1 MPSRQRVKITSE
13 TGEQL
18 AAALE
23 LPDREPRAYVLFA
36 HCFTCGKDNAAAT
49 RITRTLAANGFA
61 TLRFD
66 FTGLGGSDGDFANS
80 NFSSNVADLIAAAAW
95 LRTEFA
101 APQLLIGHSLG
112 GTAVLAAASEIPEVR
127 ALATIGAP
135 ATAEH
140 VEKQFAAS
148 AEQIAREGE
157 AQVSLGGRDFVIR
170 QQFLDDIR
178 STPVTERIGQLRKAL
193 LVMHSPTDA
202 TVSVDQATRIF
213 TAARH
218 PKSFISLDNTD
229 HLLTRLEDA
238 QYVANTIT
246 AWAHRYLDNADEER
260 GNKEVPGGEIHVS
273 EGNRRFLREVTSDD
287 HGWLADEPKKV
298 GGDNLG
304 PDPYEHLLA
313 ALGTCTSMTV
323 RMYANRKQ
331 WPLDDIEVQLE
342 HSRDHVS
349 DCEHCDEGDQK
360 VDVLSRAIRLEGDLD
375 ATQRARLLEIADRCP
390 VHRTLEGELRIDT
403 VEWR

>member
-213 TAARH
+213 AAARH
-218 PKSFISLDNTD
+218 PKSFISLDNAD

>member
-1 MPSRQRVKITSE
+1 MPSRQRVRITTE

-23 LPDREPRAYVLFA
+23 LPDREPRAFALFA

-80 NFSSNVADLIAAAAW
+80 NFSSNVADLIAAADW
-95 LRTEFA
+95 LRSEFA
-101 APQLLIGHSLG
+101 APELLIGHSLG
-112 GTAVLAAASEIPEVR
+112 GTAVLAAAAGIPEVS

-140 VEKQFAAS
+140 VEKQFSAS
-148 AEQIAREGE
+148 VEQIDREGA
-157 AQVSLGGRDFVIR
+157 AQVSLGGRDFVIK

-178 STPVTERIGQLRKAL
+178 STPVTERISQLRKAL
-193 LVMHSPTDA
+193 LIMHSPVDA

-213 TAARH
+213 AAAKH
-218 PKSFISLDNTD
+218 PKSFISLDNAD
-229 HLLTRLEDA
+229 HLLTRIEDA
-238 QYVANTIT
+238 QYVANAIT
-246 AWAHRYLDNADEER
+246 AWADRYLDNVEQEE
-260 GNKEVPGGEIHVS
+260 KKDISGGEVHVS
-273 EGNRRFLREVTSDD
+273 EGNQKFLREVTSDD
-287 HGWLADEPKKV
+287 HSWLADEPKKV

-349 DCEHCDEGDQK
+349 DCEHCEAGEHK

-390 VHRTLEGELRIDT
+390 VHRTLEGPMRIDT